1 MRRSVVF
8 LFSSYVVFSIL
19 FIMSESFR
27 RFIHQ
32 QTYDRRSRSSIE
44 KLKSEFGKNS
54 RLPFILPEISARE
67 TIGRRVINS
76 GVRISEMIVFLLTA
90 KIARADTNSGKSSYG
105 C

>member
-1 MRRSVVF
+1 
-8 LFSSYVVFSIL
+8 
-19 FIMSESFR
+19 MSASFR

-54 RLPFILPEISARE
+54 RLPFLSPEISARE
-67 TIGRRVINS
+67 TIGRRVVNS

-90 KIARADTNSGKSSYG
+90 KVARADTNSGK
-105 C
+105 

>member
-8 LFSSYVVFSIL
+8 LFSNVVFSIL

-27 RFIHQ
+27 RFIHH

-54 RLPFILPEISARE
+54 RLPFLLPEISARE
-67 TIGRRVINS
+67 TIGRTC
-76 GVRISEMIVFLLTA
+76 E
-90 KIARADTNSGKSSYG
+90 D